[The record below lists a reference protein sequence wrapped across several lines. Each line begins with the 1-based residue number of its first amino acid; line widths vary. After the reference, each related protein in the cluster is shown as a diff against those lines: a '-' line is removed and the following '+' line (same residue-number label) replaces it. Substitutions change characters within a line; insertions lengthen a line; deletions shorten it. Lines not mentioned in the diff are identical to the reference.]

1 MNVSIILS
9 TEWWAV
15 HVHIIWYNLLH
26 IEDHKSL
33 AGTAQFS
40 RSYLVCFKENKD
52 PCTDKL
58 IHFYAIHTWSVTC
71 YNVFY
76 CHSDNSSSFLQVLK
90 LTYTQSISIRRREGN
105 RTLRLPVISC
115 LFYFRSNDAFLGW
128 NIDNIHD
135 IYHNV
140 YEYMISVHHLIHNSS
155 LSPWSQPASSV
166 LFIAPKKTN
175 HSVSIS

>member
-52 PCTDKL
+52 TCTDKL
-58 IHFYAIHTWSVTC
+58 IHFYAIYTWSVTC

-76 CHSDNSSSFLQVLK
+76 CHSHNSSSFLQVLK
-90 LTYTQSISIRRREGN
+90 LTYTESISIIRRKKEQN
-105 RTLRLPVISC
+105 TQTSC
-115 LFYFRSNDAFLGW
+115 DFMFILFQIKWCFSGM
-128 NIDNIHD
+128 
-135 IYHNV
+135 
-140 YEYMISVHHLIHNSS
+140 EY
-155 LSPWSQPASSV
+155 W
-166 LFIAPKKTN
+166 
-175 HSVSIS
+175 